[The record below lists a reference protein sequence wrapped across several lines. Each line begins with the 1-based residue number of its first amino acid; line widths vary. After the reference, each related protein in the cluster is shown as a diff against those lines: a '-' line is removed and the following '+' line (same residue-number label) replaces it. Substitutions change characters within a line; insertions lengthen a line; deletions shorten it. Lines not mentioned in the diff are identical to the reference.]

1 MLSVAVVVTV
11 TAVAFVTVAVSASA
25 TDSSPPRA
33 FSWCGM
39 DLLHDEGSR

>member
-1 MLSVAVVVTV
+1 MLSVAVAV
-11 TAVAFVTVAVSASA
+11 TAVAFVSVAVSASA
-25 TDSSPPRA
+25 TDSSPLRA

>member
-1 MLSVAVVVTV
+1 MLSVAVTV
-11 TAVAFVTVAVSASA
+11 TAVAFVTVAISASA
-25 TDSSPPRA
+25 TDSNPLRA